1 MIRFF
6 ILLAAFAIAPI
17 VAGHGVAP
25 FALVLLPLRP
35 PEHWQVLGWFAIATL
50 LSSGKLTQPGT
61 VQRALVSLVGMALL
75 CASWLMAVLHINTF
89 NAEAEQA
96 SALETM
102 LWLSAPFQVA
112 FAVVLVIVVI
122 DLKQALQA
130 RHGKR

>member
-1 MIRFF
+1 
-6 ILLAAFAIAPI
+6 
-17 VAGHGVAP
+17 
-25 FALVLLPLRP
+25 
-35 PEHWQVLGWFAIATL
+35 
-50 LSSGKLTQPGT
+50 
-61 VQRALVSLVGMALL
+61 MALL